1 MFMYI
6 YYIYE
11 TLYICKTMCKTETH
25 SPVVPAGVMFLKYS
39 TTSSLSQRLA
49 SFTKDWI
56 LFLVS
61 GSGCSR
67 EAWSNWRVSVSCLTT
82 CFASQDLDERCSKIL
97 LLVAN
102 PSSGFPRIKT
112 VAIKPCRH
120 TSVCLKKRRKGK
132 YIYFS
137 LYLLVIWEISDAIMF
152 KTVKDLHPG
161 VIS

>member
-1 MFMYI
+1 MYI

-11 TLYICKTMCKTETH
+11 TLYICKTKCKTETH

-39 TTSSLSQRLA
+39 TTSSLSQHLA

-120 TSVCLKKRRKGK
+120 RSVCLKKRRKGK
-132 YIYFS
+132 YIYFFSQS
-137 LYLLVIWEISDAIMF
+137 LSNLGNFRRYYV
-152 KTVKDLHPG
+152 
-161 VIS
+161 